1 VTVTLCFVSYYS
13 LLNVVSSYSLAF
25 LLDFFALTICL
36 VHLQF
41 RYLFHLK
48 KMFEIISFL
57 YFVIL
62 EIVFLLYVIISLL
75 LNVKGLKGGG

>member
-1 VTVTLCFVSYYS
+1 
-13 LLNVVSSYSLAF
+13 
-25 LLDFFALTICL
+25 
-36 VHLQF
+36 
-41 RYLFHLK
+41 
-48 KMFEIISFL
+48 MFEIISFL